1 MKLFS
6 YVVEHDDGHAPNPYF
21 GACTLC
27 RCKYRKH
34 PGGRRNV
41 VELAK
46 EAHERREIVWVLG
59 TGGAD
64 SRKSAGNGK
73 LVYAMRVDEVLSR
86 SEYYKDPRF
95 AEKKP
100 LANGSYKE
108 QQGDNVWPHGEF
120 ERQEQYVLVSRHFY
134 YFGKN
139 APDIPPVFPK
149 LEKKGRGFRSRF
161 DDAYINRFVKW
172 IKTHKSGRR
181 GEPCRKPSG
190 PEAAPAA
197 TKCHMEPSR
206 RRCVGRKSRQ
216 RRKACESS
224 C

>member
-21 GACTLC
+21 GTCTLC

-46 EAHERREIVWVLG
+46 EAHERGEIVWVVG

-64 SRKSAGNGK
+64 LRKSAGNGK

-86 SEYYKDPRF
+86 SKYYKDPRF

-100 LANGSYKE
+100 LASGSYKE
-108 QQGDNVWPHGEF
+108 QQGDNVPPHGEF
-120 ERQEQYVLVSRHFY
+120 ERDEQYVLVSRHFY

-139 APDIPPVFPK
+139 APDIPPVFPN

-161 DDAYINRFVKW
+161 EDTYIDRFVRW
-172 IKTHKSGRR
+172 IETDKAGSR
-181 GEPCRKPSG
+181 GEPCGKPSG
-190 PEAAPAA
+190 TGACLAA
-197 TKCHMEPSR
+197 TKWHVEPSR
-206 RRCVGRKSRQ
+206 RRCIGRKSRQ